1 MHMAKRLVVLSVP
14 EIESLWWCWQRHCKA
29 SGATNESSHLDPH
42 AGGREHPGMV
52 GGSWSPKAILHD
64 ISSNIT
70 PLNPS
75 QTAPPIGDQ
84 VFRCEPMGVILVQSI
99 TGSYCVMQ
107 LVLQPI
113 QGLFKNLRKSLK
125 HCLKINPTAPWHT
138 HTHKH
143 SWYKSFVVYPLLLK
157 LSMWIQVKNCWSLPF
172 CRCFFSLC
180 PWQALS
186 QAT

>member
-107 LVLQPI
+107 FSSPFRACSRI
-113 QGLFKNLRKSLK
+113 WENLWNISSRSTL
-125 HCLKINPTAPWHT
+125 PPPGT
-138 HTHKH
+138 HTHKYW
-143 SWYKSFVVYPLLLK
+143 WYKSFVVYPLLPK

-180 PWQALS
+180 PWQTLS